1 MTERRGQIVLA
12 TGGTGGHVFPARA
25 LAAELMLRG
34 HAVAVVTDMRGSAFE
49 NEIRTWR
56 IRAATLGG
64 SPAALVRGTCEIGV
78 GTLQAWRLLGRLRPS
93 AVVGFGSYAS
103 LPTMVAAG
111 WCRTPSILHEQNAV
125 LGRANRYLAGRVDRI
140 ATSFPEVEGVGK
152 RDRAKLVLTG
162 NPVRAAVS
170 ALGAAPYAGPKA
182 GALLDLLVVGG
193 SQGARVF
200 SEVVPAAI
208 ARLPEAV
215 RARIRLVQQCR
226 PEDIDGARRAYEA
239 LGFPA
244 ELSTF
249 FDDMPARLADAHLV
263 VARAGAS
270 TVAELTASGRPAI
283 LVPYPHAT
291 DDHQTANA
299 QALDEAGAAWIM
311 PQQAFGADSLA
322 ARLETAINLP
332 TSLEKA
338 AAAARALGHP
348 DAARALADVVEA
360 QIAGRAA
367 KAGRSTEIRSVAA

>member
-1 MTERRGQIVLA
+1 MTVRDRQIVLA
-12 TGGTGGHVFPARA
+12 TGGTGGHVFPAQA
-25 LAAELMLRG
+25 LASELLLRG
-34 HAVAVVTDMRGSAFE
+34 HGVAVVTDLRGAAFE
-49 NEIRTWR
+49 GEIRTWR

-64 SPAALVRGTCEIGV
+64 SAVALARGTGEIAL
-78 GTLQAWRLLGRLRPS
+78 GTLQAWRLLGRLRPA

-111 WCRTPSILHEQNAV
+111 WRRIPSILHEQNAV

-140 ATSFPEVEGVGK
+140 ATSFPAVEGVG
-152 RDRAKLVLTG
+152 RADRAKLVLTG

-170 ALGAAPYAGPKA
+170 ALGAVSYAAPKA

-200 SEVVPAAI
+200 SDVVPAAI
-208 ARLPEAV
+208 ARLPDAV

-226 PEDIDGARRAYEA
+226 PEDIDGVRRAYEA

-263 VARAGAS
+263 IGRAGAS
-270 TVAELTASGRPAI
+270 TVAELTAAGRPAI
-283 LVPYPHAT
+283 LVPYPYAT

-311 PQQAFGADSLA
+311 PQQAFGAASLA

-332 TSLEKA
+332 ASLEKA

-348 DAARALADVVEA
+348 DAARSLADVVEA
-360 QIAGRAA
+360 QIADRAA
-367 KAGRSTEIRSVAA
+367 KVGRSTDMRSVAA